1 MKNPRAT
8 LFSSVALGVLSSAC
22 CIGPLVFATL
32 GIAGAAAAQRL
43 EPLRPYLLVATYGLL
58 AWAFYSTYRPEQR
71 DCGPGEACEMPATN
85 RAGKI
90 ALWMVAAVVLLATT
104 FPSYSIYLF

>member
-1 MKNPRAT
+1 MKTPGAP
-8 LFSSVALGVLSSAC
+8 LLGSVALGILSSAC

-43 EPLRPYLLVATYGLL
+43 EPLRPYFLVATYALL
-58 AWAFYSTYRPEQR
+58 AGAFYSTYRPMKRE
-71 DCGPGEACEMPATN
+71 CGPGEACEMPATH
-85 RAGKI
+85 RAGKV
-90 ALWMVAAVVLLATT
+90 ALWVAALFVLLATT

>member
-1 MKNPRAT
+1 MKTPRST
-8 LFSSVALGVLSSAC
+8 LFGSVALGVLSSAC
-22 CIGPLVFATL
+22 CIGPLVFASL

-43 EPLRPYLLVATYGLL
+43 EPLRPYLLMATYGLL
-58 AWAFYSTYRPEQR
+58 GWAFYSTYRTAQPE
-71 DCGPGEACEMPATN
+71 CGPGEACEMPATN

-90 ALWMVAAVVLLATT
+90 ALWVAAIAVLLATT

>member
-1 MKNPRAT
+1 MKAARSS
-8 LFSSVALGVLSSAC
+8 LFGSIALGVLSSAC
-22 CIGPLVFATL
+22 CIGPLVFASL

-58 AWAFYSTYRPEQR
+58 AWAFYSTYRTAQPG
-71 DCGPGEACEMPATN
+71 CGPGEACEMPATN

-90 ALWMVAAVVLLATT
+90 ALWAAAIIVLLATT

>member
-1 MKNPRAT
+1 MKTSRST
-8 LFSSVALGVLSSAC
+8 LFGSVALGVLSSAC

-58 AWAFYSTYRPEQR
+58 GWAFYSTFRPGEPE
-71 DCGPGEACEMPATN
+71 CAPGEACEMPATN
-85 RAGKI
+85 RAGRI
-90 ALWMVAAVVLLATT
+90 GLWIAAVLVLLATT

>member
-1 MKNPRAT
+1 MKTPGAT
-8 LFSSVALGVLSSAC
+8 LFGSVALGVLASAC
-22 CIGPLVFATL
+22 CIGPLVFAAL

-43 EPLRPYLLVATYGLL
+43 EPLRPYFLVATYGLL
-58 AWAFYSTYRPEQR
+58 AWAFYSTYRPAQPG
-71 DCGPGEACEMPATN
+71 CGPGESCERPGTN

-90 ALWMVAAVVLLATT
+90 ALWLAAIIVLLATT

>member
-1 MKNPRAT
+1 MKTPRAT
-8 LFSSVALGVLSSAC
+8 LAGSVALGVLSSAC
-22 CIGPLVFATL
+22 CIGPLFFATL

>member
-1 MKNPRAT
+1 MKTPRAT
-8 LFSSVALGVLSSAC
+8 LVSSVALGVLSSAC

-43 EPLRPYLLVATYGLL
+43 EPLRPYLLAATYGLL
-58 AWAFYSTYRPEQR
+58 GWAFYSTYRAAQP

-90 ALWMVAAVVLLATT
+90 ALWAASILVLLATT

>member
-1 MKNPRAT
+1 MKTPRAT
-8 LFSSVALGVLSSAC
+8 LFGSVALGVLSSAC
-22 CIGPLVFATL
+22 CIGPLVFAAL

-43 EPLRPYLLVATYGLL
+43 EPLRPYFLVATYGLL
-58 AWAFYSTYRPEQR
+58 AWAFYSTYRPAQPN
-71 DCGPGEACEMPATN
+71 CGPGEACELPAAN

-90 ALWMVAAVVLLATT
+90 ALWIVATVVLLATT

>member
-1 MKNPRAT
+1 MKTPRAT
-8 LFSSVALGVLSSAC
+8 LVSSVALGVLSAAC

-58 AWAFYSTYRPEQR
+58 GWAFYSTYRTAQP
-71 DCGPGEACEMPATN
+71 DCGPGEACERPATN

-90 ALWMVAAVVLLATT
+90 ALWVAAIIVLLTTT